1 MKNVKRQMENGNDQ
15 EHTMESSAG
24 IALESDG
31 LVDSFRADKLNVYVY
46 ESRPKM
52 GAAAAA
58 VVAAEIRR
66 LIEARGKA
74 VGIFASAPS
83 QNEFLAALVEASGI
97 DWSRVVGFHL
107 DEYLGMDDQAPQSFR
122 RFLID
127 RLVRKV
133 GLSEFHGLRGDAE
146 NGAAESKRYGDLL
159 AANPPDFAV
168 LGIGE
173 NGHLAFIDPPFCD
186 FDDPQQVKVVELDEV
201 CRAQQVN
208 DGAFA
213 SIADVPREALSL
225 TIPTI
230 MARPRLFAIVP
241 GPAKRQA
248 IKSTVE
254 GPVATTC
261 PASILRRHPDAH
273 LFIDRDSASLLSRP
287 NIRR

>member
-1 MKNVKRQMENGNDQ
+1 
-15 EHTMESSAG
+15 MESSAG
-24 IALESDG
+24 TAIITDG
-31 LVDSFRADKLNVYVY
+31 LIDSFRADQLTVYVY
-46 ESRPKM
+46 ESRPRM

-58 VVAAEIRR
+58 VIAAEIRG
-66 LIEARGKA
+66 LIETRGRS
-74 VGIFASAPS
+74 VSIFASAPS
-83 QNEFLAALVEASGI
+83 QNEFLAALVETSGI

-107 DEYLGMDDQAPQSFR
+107 DEYLGMDDRAPQSFR

-127 RLVRKV
+127 RLVSKV
-133 GLSEFHGLRGDAE
+133 GLREFHGLRGDAE
-146 NGAAESKRYGDLL
+146 DGAGESERYGELL

-186 FDDPQQVKVVELDEV
+186 FDDPQRVKVVELDEV

-213 SIADVPREALSL
+213 TVDDVPRHALSL

-230 MARPRLFAIVP
+230 MACPRLFAIVP
-241 GPAKRQA
+241 GPAKREA
-248 IKSTVE
+248 IKGTIE

-287 NIRR
+287 NNRG

>member
-1 MKNVKRQMENGNDQ
+1 
-15 EHTMESSAG
+15 MESSLGTAVTV
-24 IALESDG
+24 DG
-31 LVDSFRADKLNVYVY
+31 LVDSFRADKLHVYVY

-52 GAAAAA
+52 GAAAAT
-58 VVAAEIRR
+58 VVAREIRG
-66 LIEARGKA
+66 LIEVRGGA

-83 QNEFLAALVEASGI
+83 QNEFLTALVEAPSI

-107 DEYLGMDDQAPQSFR
+107 DEYLGMDDRAPQSFR

-127 RLVRKV
+127 RLVTKV
-133 GLSEFHGLRGDAE
+133 AMNEFHGLQGDAE
-146 NGAAESKRYGDLL
+146 DGTAESERYSELL

-201 CRAQQVN
+201 CRTQQVN

-213 SIADVPREALSL
+213 SIDDVPRHALSL

-248 IKSTVE
+248 IRATIE

-273 LFIDRDSASLLSRP
+273 LFIDRDSASLLARS
-287 NIRR
+287 

>member
-1 MKNVKRQMENGNDQ
+1 MEA
-15 EHTMESSAG
+15 SAG
-24 IALESDG
+24 MTIKTYG
-31 LVDSFRADKLNVYVY
+31 LIDSFRADKLNVYVY

-52 GAAAAA
+52 GAAAAGI
-58 VVAAEIRR
+58 VAEEMRR
-66 LIEARGKA
+66 QIESRGRT
-74 VGIFASAPS
+74 VGILASAPS
-83 QNEFLAALVEASGI
+83 QNEFLAALVETPGI
-97 DWSRVVGFHL
+97 DWSRVVAFHL
-107 DEYLGMDDQAPQSFR
+107 DEYLGMNDQAPQSFR

-127 RLVRKV
+127 RLVSKV
-133 GLSEFHGLRGDAE
+133 ALGEFNGLRGEMDD
-146 NGAAESKRYGDLL
+146 GAAESERYSKLL

-173 NGHLAFIDPPFCD
+173 NGHLAFSDPPFCD
-186 FDDPQQVKVVELDEV
+186 FDDPQRVKVVELDEV

-213 SIADVPREALSL
+213 SIDEVPRHALSL

-230 MARPRLFAIVP
+230 MDCPRLFAIAP

-273 LFIDRDSASLLSRP
+273 LFIDGDSASLLSPR
-287 NIRR
+287 

>member
-1 MKNVKRQMENGNDQ
+1 MENDQ
-15 EHTMESSAG
+15 DYTMESSAG
-24 IALESDG
+24 IAIKTDG
-31 LVDSFRADKLNVYVY
+31 LIDSFRADQLNVYVY

-58 VVAAEIRR
+58 VVAGEIRG
-66 LIEARGKA
+66 LIETRNKA

-83 QNEFLAALVEASGI
+83 QNEFLAALVEAPNI

-107 DEYLGMDDQAPQSFR
+107 DEYLGMDDRAPQSFR

-127 RLVRKV
+127 RLVAKV
-133 GLSEFHGLRGDAE
+133 ALSEFHGLRGDAE
-146 NGAAESKRYGDLL
+146 DGRAESERYSELL

-186 FDDPQQVKVVELDEV
+186 FNDPQQVKVVELDEV
-201 CRAQQVN
+201 CRTQQVN

-213 SIADVPREALSL
+213 SIEDVPRHALSL

-241 GPAKRQA
+241 GPAKRNA
-248 IKSTVE
+248 IRDTIE

-273 LFIDRDSASLLSRP
+273 LFIDRDSASLLSR
-287 NIRR
+287 

>member
-1 MKNVKRQMENGNDQ
+1 
-15 EHTMESSAG
+15 MESSMGAA
-24 IALESDG
+24 ITADG
-31 LVDSFRADKLNVYVY
+31 LIENFRADNLNVYVY
-46 ESRPKM
+46 ASRPQM
-52 GAAAAA
+52 GAAAAGVIA
-58 VVAAEIRR
+58 KEIRG

-83 QNEFLAALVEASGI
+83 QNEFLAALVEAPNV
-97 DWSRVVGFHL
+97 DWARVVGFHL
-107 DEYLGMDDQAPQSFR
+107 DEYLGMDDRAPQSFR

-127 RLVRKV
+127 RLVDKV
-133 GLSEFHGLRGDAE
+133 PFGDFHGLRGDAE
-146 NGAAESKRYGDLL
+146 DGKTESRRYSELL

-186 FDDPQQVKVVELDEV
+186 FNDPQRVKVVELDEV
-201 CRAQQVN
+201 CRGQQVN

-213 SIADVPREALSL
+213 TLDDVPHNALSL

-241 GPAKRQA
+241 GPAKREA
-248 IKSTVE
+248 IRSTIE
-254 GPVATTC
+254 GPIATTC

-273 LFIDRDSASLLSRP
+273 LFIDRDSAALLSPR
-287 NIRR
+287 